1 MHQHIWRIKQRDLS
15 SARDSREF
23 SPREPRDSKRKSGR
37 PKSAA
42 EDVEKLLHTSNH
54 HASTPVHIVDAY
66 ALEGDGD
73 GSWLEADVADAGDHS
88 AAATE
93 ARDGGVDA
101 ARECRR
107 GQGGGDAG
115 GFRERGG
122 GGGSTLS
129 GGHRASKGKQGGK
142 MHVCSGEKKPHPSHD
157 RIGGWSW
164 VGGAGARASSPSLSG
179 ARKIDVTLV
188 AHSMGAAAALIYL
201 VNKRRAN
208 APHRVSRAVLMS
220 PAGYHHRLP
229 RGCRYTALDRLVCYN
244 VCACV
249 YIYIVCVCVCVFVC
263 VCVCVC
269 VYPARLQVHRALD
282 RLVCEAF
289 RGLYPLL
296 YSLVRVYNVCVC
308 VCLCVCVY
316 RAAAGT
322 QGPG

>member
-23 SPREPRDSKRKSGR
+23 SPREPRDSKRKIGR
-37 PKSAA
+37 PTSAA
-42 EDVEKLLHTSNH
+42 KDVEKLLHKSDRHASTPVHNDC

-73 GSWLEADVADAGDHS
+73 GSWLEADNADAGDHS
-88 AAATE
+88 GAATE
-93 ARDGGVDA
+93 ARDGDVDA

-107 GQGGGDAG
+107 GQGGGNAG
-115 GFRERGG
+115 GFRECGG
-122 GGGSTLS
+122 GGGSTLP
-129 GGHRASKGKQGGK
+129 GGHMASKGKQGGK
-142 MHVCSGEKKPHPSHD
+142 MHVCSVEKKPRPSRD

-164 VGGAGARASSPSLSG
+164 LGGAGARASSPSLSG

-229 RGCRYTALDRLVCYN
+229 RGCRYTVTWIDW
-244 VCACV
+244 
-249 YIYIVCVCVCVFVC
+249 FVIRC

-269 VYPARLQVHRALD
+269 ARGGCKGWIH
-282 RLVCEAF
+282 
-289 RGLYPLL
+289 
-296 YSLVRVYNVCVC
+296 
-308 VCLCVCVY
+308 
-316 RAAAGT
+316 
-322 QGPG
+322 